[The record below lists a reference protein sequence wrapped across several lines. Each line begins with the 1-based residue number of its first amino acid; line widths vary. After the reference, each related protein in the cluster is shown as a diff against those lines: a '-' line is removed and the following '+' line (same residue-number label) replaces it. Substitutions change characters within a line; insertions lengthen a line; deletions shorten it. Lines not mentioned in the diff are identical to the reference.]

1 MMIMVAYILFVYLLF
16 KELHTMFGKLLIL
29 YSLSILSM
37 CGSSVV
43 LSIMHHQ
50 IMINSQI
57 ICHTTMIMFTIAYM
71 HMGRNICYKF

>member
-1 MMIMVAYILFVYLLF
+1 MMIMVDYILFVHLLF

-29 YSLSILSM
+29 YSLSILLSM

-57 ICHTTMIMFTIAYM
+57 ICDPPCENPPCSHLVVIRET
-71 HMGRNICYKF
+71 GV